1 MNFLQ
6 AIQNEST
13 IVTDDEVDLFLES
26 LNIIDEPRYTA
37 REWAMM
43 EGGHDASDV
52 LDTIQ
57 IDEDAFDRI
66 AKRVNNREII
76 HYRLI
81 VGAENLMRVKLFLEL
96 AKEGKNI
103 PPVYVKG
110 MQPAIEML
118 DDIVSAGPGFV
129 QMLRVLHK
137 RAQKKR

>member
-6 AIQNEST
+6 AIQNDST
-13 IVTDDEVDLFLES
+13 IVTDDEVEAFLES
-26 LNIIDEPRYTA
+26 LDIIDEPRYTA
-37 REWAMM
+37 REWALI
-43 EGGHDASDV
+43 EGGHDIADA

-66 AKRVNNREII
+66 ASRVDKREII

-81 VGAENLMRVKLFLEL
+81 VGGNNLMRTKLFLEL
-96 AKEGKNI
+96 AREGKAI
-103 PPVYVKG
+103 PSTYVKAA
-110 MQPAIEML
+110 QKAIEML
-118 DDIVSAGPGFV
+118 DEIVSAGPGFV